1 MLISVYLKETVH
13 WCLKDIP
20 RIFTNT
26 CYHVVVF
33 RSEKSTDKWLWYIEK
48 YVRHLKLQKGT
59 HSRLSRLCHLRRSRL
74 LRTLKPFSQFP
85 VGSFMLVPEGFRVGN
100 SVGRSVGRSVPY
112 HYSFRGSSGYATL
125 ARANN
130 LFRGGR
136 SRGRANKSLGND
148 DEITKFIVRIWMHG
162 RYTSN
167 YVE

>member
-1 MLISVYLKETVH
+1 MALIHREVCT
-13 WCLKDIP
+13 P
-20 RIFTNT
+20 F
-26 CYHVVVF
+26 
-33 RSEKSTDKWLWYIEK
+33 
-48 YVRHLKLQKGT
+48 KLQKGT
-59 HSRLSRLCHLRRSRL
+59 HSRVSRLCHLRRSRL

-100 SVGRSVGRSVPY
+100 SVGRSVGRSVLH

-148 DEITKFIVRIWMHG
+148 DEITKFIVRI
-162 RYTSN
+162 
-167 YVE
+167 